1 MKLKKIAL
9 GLSLFLIFSTSLSYA
24 TPIEEKKQL
33 EQKLQETK
41 KEYNDVLEEIG
52 EIESKIEEIDA
63 EAYEVSLEIKKN
75 EDEIK
80 KINNE
85 ILQRQQEIEKAQ
97 LEFENRKKTADERIK
112 NMYMN
117 GSENY
122 IELILG
128 FTSLSDLLS
137 RIEMVKTV
145 IQFDLNALD
154 EINRGIQELNN
165 KKKELELSK
174 AKIEELKYQNEEKL
188 KDINQKKMEQQQLIS
203 QLESKKKQYA
213 EQMKKYQAKIYQLY
227 NQINGKTNKSTST
240 SRGNISA
247 SSNEIVSFALN
258 FLGTPY
264 VWGGNTP
271 SGFDCS
277 GYVKYVY
284 AHFGINLPRRAS
296 EQATVGQTVS
306 LDDAQPGDLVFFYS
320 PISHVGIY
328 LGDGMFVHAPRTGDV
343 VKISPLKGRKLTLIK
358 RIR

>member
-1 MKLKKIAL
+1 TLA
-9 GLSLFLIFSTSLSYA
+9 LSLFFIFSTSLSYA
-24 TPIEEKKQL
+24 NPVEEKKQL

-41 KEYNDVLEEIG
+41 KEYNQVMEEIG
-52 EIESKIEEIDA
+52 QIESKIEEIDA
-63 EAYEVSLEIKKN
+63 EAYEISLEIKKN

-80 KINNE
+80 KINEQLLQKQEE
-85 ILQRQQEIEKAQ
+85 IKKAE

-117 GSENY
+117 GAENY

-128 FTSLSDLLS
+128 FTSFSDLLS

-145 IQFDLNALD
+145 MQFDLNALD
-154 EINRGIQELNN
+154 EINKGIQELNN
-165 KKKELELSK
+165 KKQELELSK
-174 AKIEELKYQNEEKL
+174 EKIEELKYQNEEKL
-188 KDINQKKMEQQQLIS
+188 KVINQKKIEQQKLIA

-213 EQMKKYQAKIYQLY
+213 NQMKKYQAKIFQLY
-227 NQINGKTNKSTST
+227 NQINNKTKTST
-240 SRGNISA
+240 SRGSIAA

-306 LDDAQPGDLVFFYS
+306 LDEAQPGDLVFFYS

-343 VKISPLKGRKLTLIK
+343 VKIAPLAGRKLTLIK
-358 RIR
+358 RIK